1 MATAR
6 YFGIKPTNTTYGV
19 SGYSDEAFLLVQ
31 NASADQNSL
40 GAVPD
45 NAGMVWQVG
54 PNEDQH
60 TQIIAYTVHAVES
73 SNGQG
78 YPQLFNSIGDQ
89 PHDSLPNDPSGDG
102 TPGDPNTARIAFK
115 GSGDKSWTNDEF
127 IALVN
132 EIANLEGNGPNA
144 INNITAAENYINSGS
159 HWTNFTA
166 TVTTSATTEAPQAYD
181 YYTVNP
187 CGSVEQFIFRFN
199 QGLVVAEGAAY
210 QINTVLWN
218 GEEPAAFNEV
228 TSYVVVAPTADT
240 NWVGWD
246 ADPKPG
252 TCDV

>member
-31 NASADQNSL
+31 STSADQNSL
-40 GAVPD
+40 GVVPD

-60 TQIIAYTVHAVES
+60 VQIIAYTVHAVES
-73 SNGQG
+73 SNGVG

-89 PHDSLPNDPSGDG
+89 PHDSLPNNPSGDG

-115 GSGDKSWTNDEF
+115 GSGNKAWTNDEF
-127 IALVN
+127 IALVS

-166 TVTTSATTEAPQAYD
+166 TATTSATTEAPQNYD
-181 YYTVNP
+181 YYMVKP
-187 CGSVEQFIFRFN
+187 CGSEEQFIFRFD
-199 QGLVVAEGAAY
+199 QGLALAEGSAY

-218 GEEPAAFNEV
+218 GETPAAFNEV
-228 TSYVVVAPTADT
+228 NSYVVTAPTADT
-240 NWVGWD
+240 NWVGYD
-246 ADPKPG
+246 GDPKPG
-252 TCDV
+252 TCE

>member
-252 TCDV
+252 TCEA